1 MAIPKNKNINFCC
14 KRNIWIDILLISIPS
29 LVLIGLVCF
38 LLRGTTNIAL
48 TYILEPNIEQYLT
61 YTEYQNLMKLMD
73 KGVVLSADDIITNL
87 VSYYNILITI
97 LLAMLAIVTVVVIY
111 INKQKT
117 EETINEL
124 VKDRVQNEHKIY
136 INSIDFS
143 DIVDDSTKYN
153 LDRTMNLMYIPNKD
167 FVDHKEY
174 LKLQISVLEKRVL
187 ELEGNTNGNN

>member
-61 YTEYQNLMKLMD
+61 YTEYQNLMKLMN

-111 INKQKT
+111 INKQKS

-124 VKDRVQNEHKIY
+124 VKKSVKKEHKIY
-136 INSIDFS
+136 IDSSYFS
-143 DIVDDSTKYN
+143 NFIEDSTKYN
-153 LDRTMNLMYIPNKD
+153 LESIMNSMYVQNAD
-167 FVDHKEY
+167 FNENRDY
-174 LKLQISVLEKRVL
+174 LKLQISELEKRVL
-187 ELEGNTNGNN
+187 ELEGNTDGNN